1 MKEHWTIG
9 GAFRNYDLLVKF
21 LNIVNYVEPEAVSF
35 SVFDCPYGLTW
46 EGGRSFIPFKGYDTT
61 FFEKYQWFYDKKI
74 SFNFVFSN
82 KFIETKDFDD
92 PRGNAFLEYAHKD
105 TNACIV
111 SNDSFGAYIKNHY
124 PKYKLIYSLTG
135 TAARPS
141 IDWYKEKLLI
151 LMKENILVIKYVSKN
166 LLNQISQEEIENLLK
181 EVISKEEISEKYIRD
196 FINCTLID
204 KNSEYFNMDKIMF
217 IYQYGSKLAKKIAV
231 DEKLKII

>member
-1 MKEHWTIG
+1 MGKFKIYRYIEFPCIE
-9 GAFRNYDLLVKF
+9 AEIQAIRNNESAINF
-21 LNIVNYVEPEAVSF
+21 ISNLN
-35 SVFDCPYGLTW
+35 
-46 EGGRSFIPFKGYDTT
+46 
-61 FFEKYQWFYDKKI
+61 
-74 SFNFVFSN
+74 
-82 KFIETKDFDD
+82 
-92 PRGNAFLEYAHKD
+92 
-105 TNACIV
+105 
-111 SNDSFGAYIKNHY
+111 
-124 PKYKLIYSLTG
+124 
-135 TAARPS
+135 
-141 IDWYKEKLLI
+141 KEKLLI